1 MAVLATRP
9 NRRVTGLPELD
20 RCAVMGVVNVTPD
33 SFSDG
38 GRYFEPRA
46 AIDHGIELLAAGVDY
61 LDIGGESTRPG
72 ALRVSA
78 EEELRRILPVIRA
91 LAREGATISVDTMRA
106 RVAANAVEA
115 GAAIVNDVSGGQA
128 DPAMIPFVASASV
141 PYILMHWRGHSVD
154 MNSRA
159 VYVDVV
165 AEVRAELAGHV
176 ERAVD
181 GGVAVDRIILDPG
194 LGFAKSAVHDW
205 ALVGRLDALHS
216 LGRPLLI
223 GPSRKRFLGRLLAGP
238 DGEPRPAPDRDAATI
253 ALAALVA
260 ANGAWAVR
268 VHAAAEAIDA
278 VRVAASFA
286 DPQYAD
292 KAGDANRAGDR

>member
-1 MAVLATRP
+1 MAVLATRF

-20 RCAVMGVVNVTPD
+20 RCGVMGVVNVTPD

-38 GRYFEPRA
+38 GLYLDPRA
-46 AIDHGIELLAAGVDY
+46 AVEHGVQLLEAGVDY
-61 LDIGGESTRPG
+61 LDVGGESTRPG
-72 ALRVSA
+72 AVRVPVD
-78 EEELRRILPVIRA
+78 EELRRVLPVIRE
-91 LAREGATISVDTMRA
+91 LAGQGAVVSVDTMRA
-106 RVAANAVEA
+106 EVARQAVEA
-115 GAAIVNDVSGGQA
+115 GARLVNDVSGGQA
-128 DPAMIPFVASASV
+128 DPEMISFVASAQV

-154 MNSRA
+154 MNDRA
-159 VYVDVV
+159 VYADVV
-165 AEVRAELAGHV
+165 AEVRGELSASL
-176 ERAVD
+176 ERAVA
-181 GGVAVDRIILDPG
+181 GGVAADRIVLDPG
-194 LGFAKSAVHDW
+194 LGFAKTAAHDW
-205 ALVGRLDALHS
+205 ALVGHLDALHA

-278 VRVAASFA
+278 VRVAAA
-286 DPQYAD
+286 VGDPHY
-292 KAGDANRAGDR
+292 ANRAGDR

>member
-20 RCAVMGVVNVTPD
+20 RCGVMGVVNVTPD

-38 GRYFEPRA
+38 GRYFEPQA
-46 AIDHGIELLAAGVDY
+46 AIEHGIELLSAGVDY
-61 LDIGGESTRPG
+61 LDVGGESTRPG
-72 ALRVSA
+72 ALRVPV
-78 EEELRRILPVIRA
+78 EEELRRIIPVIKA
-91 LAREGATISVDTMRA
+91 LAQKGAIISVDTMRA
-106 RVAANAVEA
+106 QVARAAVEA
-115 GAAIVNDVSGGQA
+115 GARIVNDVSGGQA
-128 DPAMIPFVASASV
+128 DPEMIPFVASAEV

-159 VYVDVV
+159 VYGDVV
-165 AEVRAELAGHV
+165 AEVRRELAEHV
-176 ERAVD
+176 QRAVS
-181 GGVAVDRIILDPG
+181 GGIAADRIVLDPG
-194 LGFAKSAVHDW
+194 LGFAKTAVHDW
-205 ALVGRLDALHS
+205 ALVGHLDALHS

-238 DGEPRPAPDRDAATI
+238 DGEPRPAPDRDVATI

-260 ANGAWAVR
+260 AHGAWAVR

-278 VRVAASFA
+278 VRVAAA
-286 DPQYAD
+286 VGDPHY
-292 KAGDANRAGDR
+292 ANRAGGH

>member
-38 GRYFEPRA
+38 GRYFEPQD
-46 AIDHGIELLAAGVDY
+46 AIEHGTELLAAGADY

-72 ALRVSA
+72 AVRVSA
-78 EEELRRILPVIRA
+78 DEELRRIIPVIKA
-91 LAREGATISVDTMRA
+91 LAENGAIISVDTMRA
-106 RVAANAVEA
+106 QVAREAVEA
-115 GAAIVNDVSGGQA
+115 GARIVNDVSGGQA
-128 DPAMIPFVASASV
+128 DPEMIPFVASARV

-159 VYVDVV
+159 VYGDVV
-165 AEVRAELAGHV
+165 AEVRRELAQSV
-176 ERAVD
+176 ARAVE
-181 GGVAVDRIILDPG
+181 GGIAPDRIVLDPG
-194 LGFAKSAVHDW
+194 LGFAKTAVHDW
-205 ALVGRLDALHS
+205 ALVGHLDALHS

-238 DGEPRPAPDRDAATI
+238 DGEPRPAPDRDVATI

-260 ANGAWAVR
+260 AHGAWAVR

-278 VRVAASFA
+278 VRVAAA
-286 DPQYAD
+286 VGDPHY
-292 KAGDANRAGDR
+292 ANRAGGH

>member
-38 GRYFEPRA
+38 GRYLEPAA
-46 AIDHGIELLAAGVDY
+46 AIAHGAELLEAGVDY

-72 ALRVSA
+72 AVRVTA
-78 EEELRRILPVIRA
+78 EEELRRIIPVIEA
-91 LAREGATISVDTMRA
+91 LARDGAIVSVDTMRA
-106 RVAANAVEA
+106 EVARRAVEA

-128 DPAMIPFVASASV
+128 DPRMIPFAASAQV

-159 VYVDVV
+159 VYADVV
-165 AEVRAELAGHV
+165 AEVCRELTEHV
-176 ERAVD
+176 ERAVA
-181 GGVAVDRIILDPG
+181 GGIAPGRIVLDPG
-194 LGFAKSAVHDW
+194 LGFAKQASHDW
-205 ALVGRLDALHS
+205 ALVAHLDELHA

-260 ANGAWAVR
+260 AHGAWAVR

-278 VRVAASFA
+278 VRVAAA
-286 DPQYAD
+286 VGDPQY
-292 KAGDANRAGDR
+292 ANRAGDR

>member
-38 GRYFEPRA
+38 GRYFEPEA
-46 AIDHGIELLAAGVDY
+46 AIAHGMELLAAGVDY

-72 ALRVSA
+72 ALRVTV
-78 EEELRRILPVIRA
+78 EEELRRIMPVIET

-106 RVAANAVEA
+106 EVARRAVDA
-115 GAAIVNDVSGGQA
+115 GAVIVNDVSGGQA
-128 DPAMIPFVASASV
+128 DPQMIPFVASAQV

-159 VYVDVV
+159 VYEDVV
-165 AEVRAELAGHV
+165 AEVRYELSEHV

-181 GGVAVDRIILDPG
+181 GGIALDRIILDPG
-194 LGFAKSAVHDW
+194 LGFSKNAAHDW
-205 ALVGRLDALHS
+205 ALVGHLDALHS

-238 DGEPRPAPDRDAATI
+238 DGEPRPAPDRDVATI
-253 ALAALVA
+253 AVAALVA
-260 ANGAWAVR
+260 AHGAWAVR

-278 VRVAASFA
+278 VRVAAA
-286 DPQYAD
+286 VGDPQY
-292 KAGDANRAGDR
+292 ANRAGDRR

>member
-9 NRRVTGLPELD
+9 NRRVAGLPELD

-38 GRYFEPRA
+38 GRYLESGA
-46 AIDHGIELLAAGVDY
+46 AIERGLELLAAGVDY

-72 ALRVSA
+72 AVRVPQ
-78 EEELRRILPVIRA
+78 EEELRRIIPVIGA
-91 LAREGATISVDTMRA
+91 LAREGAIISVDTMRA
-106 RVAANAVEA
+106 DVARRAVEA

-128 DPAMIPFVASASV
+128 DPQMIPFVASARI

-159 VYVDVV
+159 VYGDVV
-165 AEVRAELAGHV
+165 AEVRHELAEHV

-181 GGVAVDRIILDPG
+181 GGVAPDRIILDPG
-194 LGFAKSAVHDW
+194 LGFAKNASHDW

-238 DGEPRPAPDRDAATI
+238 DGEPRPAPDRDVATI
-253 ALAALVA
+253 ALATLVA
-260 ANGAWAVR
+260 AHGAWGVR

-278 VRVAASFA
+278 VRVAAA
-286 DPQYAD
+286 VGDPHY
-292 KAGDANRAGDR
+292 ANRAGDR